1 MLVGRWLTYLQYCLN
16 QEYTAKIP
24 QSEFDRYGAKQA
36 LKGVKV
42 TLGNGFFFTV
52 SDNISNGYNW
62 IKLLI
67 MHLCILGKP
76 GVTTSVLFERR
87 KPLASI
93 SIEGVVGASRNLDIM
108 FPRFDKE
115 DRKYFKINTYIS
127 YSTYNGVKHLES

>member
-1 MLVGRWLTYLQYCLN
+1 
-16 QEYTAKIP
+16 
-24 QSEFDRYGAKQA
+24 
-36 LKGVKV
+36 
-42 TLGNGFFFTV
+42 
-52 SDNISNGYNW
+52 
-62 IKLLI
+62 

-115 DRKYFKINTYIS
+115 DRKYFKIKTYIS
-127 YSTYNGVKHLES
+127 YPMYNGVKHLESLRW